1 MGYRKLTSRE
11 ISKKQAMATA
21 EAMDELIQKFK
32 AMKLDPEFAA
42 FALISSGVS
51 LVTMN
56 NPDDPVVVSDV
67 IAGAIRSAN
76 ENAIEVWGEDL
87 EEDGEEDEDERDE
100 ETIH

>member
-1 MGYRKLTSRE
+1 MGYRKLTSKE
-11 ISKKQAMATA
+11 ISEKQATDTA
-21 EAMDELIQKFK
+21 KAMDELIQKFK
-32 AMKLDPEFAA
+32 AMKLEPEFVA

-56 NPDDPVVVSDV
+56 NPDDPIVVSDV

-76 ENAIEVWGEDL
+76 ENTIEVWGENL
-87 EEDGEEDEDERDE
+87 EEHEDERGE

>member
-1 MGYRKLTSRE
+1 MGYRKLTSKE
-11 ISKKQAMATA
+11 ISEKQATDTA
-21 EAMDELIQKFK
+21 KAMDELIQKFK
-32 AMKLDPEFAA
+32 AMKLEPEFVA

-56 NPDDPVVVSDV
+56 NPDDPIVVSDV

-76 ENAIEVWGEDL
+76 ENAIEVWGENL
-87 EEDGEEDEDERDE
+87 EEDEEERGE

>member
-1 MGYRKLTSRE
+1 MGYRKLTSKE
-11 ISKKQAMATA
+11 ISEKQATDTA
-21 EAMDELIQKFK
+21 KAMDELIQKFK
-32 AMKLDPEFAA
+32 AMKLEPEFAA

-56 NPDDPVVVSDV
+56 NRDDPIVVSDV

-76 ENAIEVWGEDL
+76 ENAIEVWGENL
-87 EEDGEEDEDERDE
+87 EEHENERGE

>member
-1 MGYRKLTSRE
+1 MGYRKLTSKE
-11 ISKKQAMATA
+11 ISKKQAMDTA
-21 EAMDELIQKFK
+21 KAMDELIQKFK
-32 AMKLDPEFAA
+32 EMKLDPEFAA

-56 NPDDPVVVSDV
+56 NPDDPIVVSDV

-76 ENAIEVWGEDL
+76 ENAIEVWGENL
-87 EEDGEEDEDERDE
+87 EEDEDGPDE

>member
-1 MGYRKLTSRE
+1 MGYRKLTSKE
-11 ISKKQAMATA
+11 ISEKQAMDTA
-21 EAMDELIQKFK
+21 KAMNELIQKFK
-32 AMKLDPEFAA
+32 AMELDPEFAA

-56 NPDDPVVVSDV
+56 NPDDPIVVSDV

-76 ENAIEVWGEDL
+76 ENAIEAWGQNL
-87 EEDGEEDEDERDE
+87 EEDDEEDEDERGK

>member
-1 MGYRKLTSRE
+1 MGYRKLTSKE
-11 ISKKQAMATA
+11 ISEKQATDTA
-21 EAMDELIQKFK
+21 KAMDELIQKFK
-32 AMKLDPEFAA
+32 AMKLEPEFAA

-56 NPDDPVVVSDV
+56 NPDDPIVVSDV

-76 ENAIEVWGEDL
+76 ENAIEVWGENL
-87 EEDGEEDEDERDE
+87 EEDEEERGE

>member
-1 MGYRKLTSRE
+1 MGYRKLTSKE
-11 ISKKQAMATA
+11 ISEKQATDTA
-21 EAMDELIQKFK
+21 KAMDELIQKFK

-56 NPDDPVVVSDV
+56 NPDDPIVVSDV

-76 ENAIEVWGEDL
+76 ENAIEVWGENL
-87 EEDGEEDEDERDE
+87 EEHENERGE

>member
-32 AMKLDPEFAA
+32 AMKLAPEFAA

-87 EEDGEEDEDERDE
+87 EEDLEEDEDERDE

>member
-1 MGYRKLTSRE
+1 MGYRKLTSKE
-11 ISKKQAMATA
+11 ISEKQATDTA
-21 EAMDELIQKFK
+21 KAMDELIQKFK
-32 AMKLDPEFAA
+32 AMKLEPEFAA

-56 NPDDPVVVSDV
+56 NPDDPIVVSDV

-76 ENAIEVWGEDL
+76 ENAIEVWGENL
-87 EEDGEEDEDERDE
+87 EEHEDERGE

>member
-1 MGYRKLTSRE
+1 MGYRKLTSKE
-11 ISKKQAMATA
+11 ISEKQATDTA
-21 EAMDELIQKFK
+21 KAMDELIHKFK
-32 AMKLDPEFAA
+32 AMKLEPEFAA

-56 NPDDPVVVSDV
+56 NPDDPIVVSDV

-76 ENAIEVWGEDL
+76 ENAIEVWGENL
-87 EEDGEEDEDERDE
+87 EEHEDERGE

>member
-1 MGYRKLTSRE
+1 MGYRKLTSKE

-32 AMKLDPEFAA
+32 EMKLDPEFAA

-56 NPDDPVVVSDV
+56 NPDDPIVVSGV

-76 ENAIEVWGEDL
+76 ENAVEVWGEDL
-87 EEDGEEDEDERDE
+87 EEDEDEREE

>member
-1 MGYRKLTSRE
+1 MGYRKLTNKE
-11 ISKKQAMATA
+11 ISEKQATDTA
-21 EAMDELIQKFK
+21 KAMDELIQKFK
-32 AMKLDPEFAA
+32 AMKLEPEFAA

-56 NPDDPVVVSDV
+56 NPDDPIVVSDV

-76 ENAIEVWGEDL
+76 ENAIEVWGENL
-87 EEDGEEDEDERDE
+87 EEDEDERGE

>member
-1 MGYRKLTSRE
+1 MGYRKLTSKE
-11 ISKKQAMATA
+11 ISEKQATDTAKAMA
-21 EAMDELIQKFK
+21 ELIQKFK
-32 AMKLDPEFAA
+32 AMKIEPEFAA

-56 NPDDPVVVSDV
+56 NPDDPIVVSDV

-76 ENAIEVWGEDL
+76 ENAIEVWGENL
-87 EEDGEEDEDERDE
+87 EEDEEERGE

>member
-1 MGYRKLTSRE
+1 MGYRKLNSKE
-11 ISKKQAMATA
+11 ISEKQAMDTA
-21 EAMDELIQKFK
+21 KAVDELIQKFK

-56 NPDDPVVVSDV
+56 NPDDPIVVSDV
-67 IAGAIRSAN
+67 IAGAIRSSN
-76 ENAIEVWGEDL
+76 ENAIKVWGEDL
-87 EEDGEEDEDERDE
+87 EEDEDERDE

>member
-1 MGYRKLTSRE
+1 MGYRKLTSKE
-11 ISKKQAMATA
+11 ISEKQATDTA
-21 EAMDELIQKFK
+21 KAMDELIQKFK
-32 AMKLDPEFAA
+32 AMKLEPEFAA

-56 NPDDPVVVSDV
+56 NPDDPIVVSDV

-76 ENAIEVWGEDL
+76 ENTIEVWGENL
-87 EEDGEEDEDERDE
+87 EEHEDERGE

>member
-1 MGYRKLTSRE
+1 MGYRKLTSKE
-11 ISKKQAMATA
+11 ISKKQAMDTA
-21 EAMDELIQKFK
+21 KAMDELIQKFK
-32 AMKLDPEFAA
+32 EMKLDPEFAA

-51 LVTMN
+51 LVTIN

-76 ENAIEVWGEDL
+76 ESAIEVWGENL
-87 EEDGEEDEDERDE
+87 EEDEDERDE

>member
-1 MGYRKLTSRE
+1 MGYRKLTSKE
-11 ISKKQAMATA
+11 ISEKQATDTA
-21 EAMDELIQKFK
+21 KAMDELIQKFK
-32 AMKLDPEFAA
+32 AMKLEPEFAA

-56 NPDDPVVVSDV
+56 NRDDPIVVSDV

-76 ENAIEVWGEDL
+76 ENAIEVWGENL
-87 EEDGEEDEDERDE
+87 EEHEDERGE

>member
-1 MGYRKLTSRE
+1 MGYRKLTSKE
-11 ISKKQAMATA
+11 ISEKQATDTA
-21 EAMDELIQKFK
+21 KAMDELIQKFK

-56 NPDDPVVVSDV
+56 NPDDPIVVSDV

-76 ENAIEVWGEDL
+76 ENTIEVWGENL
-87 EEDGEEDEDERDE
+87 EEHEDERGE

>member
-1 MGYRKLTSRE
+1 MGYRKLTSKE
-11 ISKKQAMATA
+11 ISKKQAMDTA
-21 EAMDELIQKFK
+21 RAMDELIQKFK
-32 AMKLDPEFAA
+32 EMKLDPEFAA

-56 NPDDPVVVSDV
+56 NPDDPIVVSDV

-76 ENAIEVWGEDL
+76 ENAIEAWGQNL
-87 EEDGEEDEDERDE
+87 EEDDEEDEDERGK

>member
-1 MGYRKLTSRE
+1 MGYRKLMSKE
-11 ISKKQAMATA
+11 ISEKQAMATA
-21 EAMDELIQKFK
+21 EAMNELIQKFK
-32 AMKLDPEFAA
+32 AMKLAPEFAA

-87 EEDGEEDEDERDE
+87 EEDEDERDE

>member
-1 MGYRKLTSRE
+1 MGYRKLTSEE
-11 ISKKQAMATA
+11 ISEKQATDTA
-21 EAMDELIQKFK
+21 KAMDELIQKFK
-32 AMKLDPEFAA
+32 AMKLEPEFAA

-56 NPDDPVVVSDV
+56 NPDDPIVVSDV

-76 ENAIEVWGEDL
+76 ENAIEVWGENL
-87 EEDGEEDEDERDE
+87 EEDEEERGE

>member
-1 MGYRKLTSRE
+1 MGYRKLTSKE
-11 ISKKQAMATA
+11 ISKKQAMDTA
-21 EAMDELIQKFK
+21 KAMDELIQKFK
-32 AMKLDPEFAA
+32 EMKLDPEFAA

-56 NPDDPVVVSDV
+56 NPDDPIVVSDV

-76 ENAIEVWGEDL
+76 ESAIEVWGENL
-87 EEDGEEDEDERDE
+87 EEHENERDE